1 MNASVV
7 SNILSA
13 GMMVGIRM
21 GSNTHWYGNVIYEV
35 TDSSIRTA
43 YIKKSMAD
51 NVYENIPACVKYS
64 NDYFIYYFYG
74 KVTEVNRDFPG
85 SILIK
90 LENVEEIINNR
101 LFPRYD
107 VKLKALLK
115 STWDNEIFE
124 GTVTDLSY
132 GGALFVC
139 NHRFDVNENIE
150 MSLFLPNKAVVK
162 LTGKVVRHRIGD
174 NNLFSQAA
182 QFIEYDNTNNQQLT
196 EYIIQLEDEA
206 SKIYRQ
212 YLEQYNQENCCR

>member
-1 MNASVV
+1 LNASVV
-7 SNILSA
+7 SSILSA

-21 GSNTHWYGNVIYEV
+21 GSNTHWYGNVVYEV
-35 TDSSIRTA
+35 TGSSIRIA
-43 YIKKSMAD
+43 YIRKYMTN
-51 NVYENIPACVKYS
+51 NVYENTPVWIKYS

-90 LENVEEIINNR
+90 LESVEETINNR

-115 STWDNEIFE
+115 SVWDNEIHE

-139 NHRFDVNENIE
+139 NHRFDINENIE
-150 MSLFLPNKAVVK
+150 MSLYLPAKTVVK
-162 LTGKVVRHRIGD
+162 LTGKVVRYRID
-174 NNLFSQAA
+174 ENNLYSQAA
-182 QFIEYDNTNNQQLT
+182 QFVEYDNTNNRQLT
-196 EYIIQLEDEA
+196 EYIIRLEDEA
-206 SKIYRQ
+206 SEIYRR
-212 YLEQYNQENCCR
+212 YMEQYNQEKCLR